1 LIHIKNINSK
11 AMKKVLMLAVMIT
24 GMTSYAV
31 AQDAANLPDQS
42 DKGQAVRA
50 VAEGPET
57 GKGKGQLVSETA
69 SEMGKTKS
77 SEAKAKGLDQP
88 EVESSNTNANATH
101 GTNVKAV
108 ATDQTLTGKEKGQAV
123 KAVATANPKA
133 VRSERT
139 KRPERASRPER
150 AKRPERP
157 KRPATAGRPSVPG
170 RP

>member
-11 AMKKVLMLAVMIT
+11 AMKKVLMLAVMVT

-31 AQDAANLPDQS
+31 GQDAANLSDQS

-57 GKGKGQLVSETA
+57 GEEKGKLVSETA
-69 SEMGKTKS
+69 SETGKTKS
-77 SEAKAKGLDQP
+77 AGAKAKGEDQP
-88 EVESSNTNANATH
+88 EAEGSNTNANAAH

-108 ATDQTLTGKEKGQAV
+108 ATDKTLTGKEKGEAV

-133 VRSERT
+133 VRSERV

-150 AKRPERP
+150 VRPERAKRP
-157 KRPATAGRPSVPG
+157 ASAGRPSVPG